1 MGQAHFITDLRG
13 IVRVVTA
20 REGLFDAL
28 PETDE
33 SAALAAEVVAAFR
46 SAVTGATAVVVDLRR
61 AGEVNK
67 RTLSV
72 SFQLARELSAQ
83 GAKRALCGSKNLKEI
98 WDVCR
103 GYTIC
108 QAYQDMAEALAAVGS
123 AGVSE

>member
-1 MGQAHFITDLRG
+1 
-13 IVRVVTA
+13 VVTA
-20 REGLFDAL
+20 REDLFDAL

-67 RTLSV
+67 RTVLV
-72 SFQLARELSAQ
+72 SIQLARALSAQ
-83 GAKRALCGSKNLKEI
+83 GAKGALCGSKDLKKI
-98 WDVCR
+98 WDICR

-108 QAYQDMAEALAAVGS
+108 QAYQDMAEALAAVSGPAVS
-123 AGVSE
+123 A